1 MHHCELRGVF
11 NHIITLKL
19 ITNQTF
25 TPGRGISIMKF
36 SIGNNKNAESVN
48 LTPEDVEE
56 ARRLEDDP
64 ELMLRL
70 VDLIFGFDFP
80 KWPAS

>member
-1 MHHCELRGVF
+1 
-11 NHIITLKL
+11 
-19 ITNQTF
+19 
-25 TPGRGISIMKF
+25 MKF
-36 SIGNNKNAESVN
+36 SIENNKNAESVN